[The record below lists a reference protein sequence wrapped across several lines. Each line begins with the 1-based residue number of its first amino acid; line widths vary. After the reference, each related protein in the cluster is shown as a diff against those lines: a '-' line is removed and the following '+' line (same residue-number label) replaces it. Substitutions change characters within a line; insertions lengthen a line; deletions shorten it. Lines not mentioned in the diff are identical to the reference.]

1 MENNILE
8 LVFIL
13 DRSGSM
19 GGLEKDTV
27 GGFNSMIEKQKQLE
41 GKVFV
46 STVLFN
52 HKYKLLHDRKLID
65 EIVPMKES
73 EYETDGWTA
82 LLDAV
87 GNSIT
92 HISNIHKYLR
102 KEDVPSKVMFVITT
116 DGLENASN
124 EFNKKTVKKMIED
137 KQREGWEFLFV
148 GANIDAVETAEDY
161 GINTENAVNY
171 HADTEGTDV
180 LYKTVSSAVE
190 NLQKT
195 GKINNNWSLNIK
207 KDFEKRKNN

>member
-19 GGLEKDTV
+19 HGLEKDTV
-27 GGFNSMIEKQKQLE
+27 GGFNSMIKKQKELQ

-52 HKYKLLHDRKLID
+52 DKHKLLHDRKLID
-65 EIVPMKES
+65 EIEPMKES
-73 EYETDGWTA
+73 EYETNGCTA

-87 GNSIT
+87 GNSII

-124 EFNKKTVKKMIED
+124 EFTKKILDVKTSLIEKTD
-137 KQREGWEFLFV
+137 LNTIIKSMVDEGDIL
-148 GANIDAVETAEDY
+148 
-161 GINTENAVNY
+161 
-171 HADTEGTDV
+171 
-180 LYKTVSSAVE
+180 
-190 NLQKT
+190 
-195 GKINNNWSLNIK
+195 
-207 KDFEKRKNN
+207 

>member
-19 GGLEKDTV
+19 HGLEKDTV

-52 HKYKLLHDRKLID
+52 DKHKLLHDRKLID
-65 EIVPMKES
+65 EIEPMKES
-73 EYETDGWTA
+73 EYETYGCTA

-87 GNSIT
+87 GNSII

-161 GINTENAVNY
+161 GINTDNAVNY
-171 HADTEGTDV
+171 HADAKGTGV
-180 LYKTVSSAVE
+180 LYDTVESAIKHYRTKG
-190 NLQKT
+190 Q
-195 GKINNNWSLNIK
+195 INKNWSKSIK
-207 KDFEKRKNN
+207 DDFEKRKK